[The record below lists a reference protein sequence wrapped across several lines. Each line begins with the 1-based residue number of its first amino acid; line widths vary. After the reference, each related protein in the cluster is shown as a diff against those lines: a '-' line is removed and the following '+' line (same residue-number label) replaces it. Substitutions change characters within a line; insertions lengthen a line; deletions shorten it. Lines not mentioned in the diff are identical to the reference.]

1 MGNSG
6 LLWKILI
13 VENRFINEII
23 DKVDHSSVVNSC
35 KNKDQMLASSHS
47 LTSFTRSFQQAL
59 TFFLKKST
67 ETPVINYLNSSI
79 KKIYI

>member
-23 DKVDHSSVVNSC
+23 DKVDHSSVANFC
-35 KNKDQMLASSHS
+35 KNKGQNACFHFVRFAHYIPAS
-47 LTSFTRSFQQAL
+47 
-59 TFFLKKST
+59 
-67 ETPVINYLNSSI
+67 V
-79 KKIYI
+79 